1 MSEHVQNLRRHI
13 AMVKRE
19 LMRGN
24 PWGRGARFQGVVVGL
39 VLGWCWVGAFG
50 ASGRSH
56 CRVAAFGVS
65 DLLRLADFFI
75 TISHC
80 AWRRVISDMT
90 FLVKSDVFDFVHV
103 GGRMCAIS

>member
-1 MSEHVQNLRRHI
+1 MDGFL
-13 AMVKRE
+13 
-19 LMRGN
+19 
-24 PWGRGARFQGVVVGL
+24 GVVVG
-39 VLGWCWVGAFG
+39 VDAGVRGFWGSGRGHCRGGAFSVCG
-50 ASGRSH
+50 
-56 CRVAAFGVS
+56 
-65 DLLRLADFFI
+65 LLRLADFFI